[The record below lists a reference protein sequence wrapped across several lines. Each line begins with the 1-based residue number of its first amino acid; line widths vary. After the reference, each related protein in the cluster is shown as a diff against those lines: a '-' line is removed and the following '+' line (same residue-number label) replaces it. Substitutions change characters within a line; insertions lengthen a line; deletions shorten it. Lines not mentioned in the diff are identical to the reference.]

1 MKVSEG
7 LANGIEIEVDRII
20 EKGEWENWENIK
32 LDLIKFGLDAFQQGI
47 ADCAGIIKIAGGKE

>member
-32 LDLIKFGLDAFQQGI
+32 LDLFKFGLDAYQQGL
-47 ADCAGIIKIAGGKE
+47 ADCSFIVNTAGGNK